1 MMIAQDFIGQGF
13 PAYKILKFLHI
24 ASSSYYFIPKE
35 NPKPRGMKK
44 STYTK
49 DTDGKYVSNIQV
61 AQEIEA
67 LLGEEFVDYG
77 YRKVTHW
84 LRQHKNYIINEK
96 KVYRIMREHNL
107 LNKKVKH
114 RKTPRLWVSK
124 LVPEP
129 SRDFEY
135 LEFDIKYVYVAGQQ
149 RNALVLTVIDVSS
162 RWVLGQYMDWTINYK
177 NVKELFDK
185 VFSYYNLPKVVYV
198 RNDNGS
204 QFEEKSVRKY
214 FSDKD
219 VIQEFTKPATPE
231 QNAHVES
238 YHSIME
244 SVICQKYDFETLQEA
259 QLIFNRWIKFYN
271 FKRIHSGIQ
280 YLSPANYLKT
290 KGIDMEW
297 NHELKITLDVRPESI
312 NSFAE

>member
-198 RNDNGS
+198 
-204 QFEEKSVRKY
+204 KK
-214 FSDKD
+214 
-219 VIQEFTKPATPE
+219 
-231 QNAHVES
+231 
-238 YHSIME
+238 
-244 SVICQKYDFETLQEA
+244 
-259 QLIFNRWIKFYN
+259 
-271 FKRIHSGIQ
+271 
-280 YLSPANYLKT
+280 
-290 KGIDMEW
+290 
-297 NHELKITLDVRPESI
+297 
-312 NSFAE
+312 